1 MKPRHKKLIAIVS
14 GVAIL
19 TVAGLLVLNAFRSN
33 LVYFFSPSEVLEGK
47 APAQGVL
54 RIGGLVE
61 AGSVKKTPESLKIE
75 FKVTDNAQH
84 LTIRYEGI
92 LPDLFREGQGVIAQ
106 GRLQADKV
114 FVADQVLTKH
124 DENYMPPEAAAAL
137 KQGQAANE
145 KAAQTLI
152 TNSPE
157 GKRP

>member
-1 MKPRHKKLIAIVS
+1 MKPRHKKLIAIVA

-47 APAQGVL
+47 APAQGLL

-61 AGSVKKTPESLKIE
+61 TGSIKKTPETLKVE
-75 FKVTDNAQH
+75 FTLTDNAQR
-84 LTIRYEGI
+84 LTVRYEGI

-124 DENYMPPEAAAAL
+124 DENYMPPEVAKSL
-137 KQGQAANE
+137 KQMPAAIE
-145 KAAQTLI
+145 KKI
-152 TNSPE
+152 
-157 GKRP
+157 